1 MANLITLSR
10 FLLLFVLVALALKA
24 PPAWQ
29 LINAPLLVLIIALDG
44 IDGYVA
50 RRRGETSTFGSVF
63 DIMVDRVVENVIC
76 LVLAYLDLLPLW
88 VAILFLTR
96 GIVVDSIRYR
106 AVAEGESVFGMMRS
120 RWGRLLVAGR
130 FARGLYGALK
140 LATFGWLFLVQP
152 WPALYPE
159 LWSTWKITIA
169 AAGDVLVFA
178 TVVMC
183 VARAVPVVIEYLW
196 AEGIVARPKI
206 MREAR

>member
-44 IDGYVA
+44 VDGYVA

-140 LATFGWLFLVQP
+140 LVTFGWLFLIQP
-152 WPALYPE
+152 WPALYPH
-159 LWSTWKITIA
+159 LWTAWKIVIA
-169 AAGDVLVFA
+169 TSSDVLIVA

-183 VARAVPVVIEYLW
+183 VTRAVPVIIEYLW
-196 AEGIVARPKI
+196 AEGVVARPKM

>member
-29 LINAPLLVLIIALDG
+29 LVNAPLLVLIIALDG

-50 RRRGETSTFGSVF
+50 RRRGETSRFGSVF

-76 LVLAYLDLLPLW
+76 LVLAYLNLLPLW

-140 LATFGWLFLVQP
+140 LVTFGWLFLVQP
-152 WPALYPE
+152 WPALYPQ
-159 LWSTWKITIA
+159 LWSTWKGAIGA
-169 AAGDVLVFA
+169 SSDVLIFA
-178 TVVMC
+178 TVIMC
-183 VARAVPVVIEYLW
+183 VARAVPVIIEYLW
-196 AEGIVARPKI
+196 AEGVVARPKM

>member
-24 PPAWQ
+24 SPAWQ
-29 LINAPLLVLIIALDG
+29 LANAPLLVLIIALDG

-63 DIMVDRVVENVIC
+63 DIMVDRVVENVTC
-76 LVLAYLDLLPLW
+76 LVLAYLNLLPLW

-96 GIVVDSIRYR
+96 GIIVDSIRYR

-140 LATFGWLFLVQP
+140 LAAFGWLFLIQP

-159 LWSTWKITIA
+159 LWNAWKATLA
-169 AAGDVLVFA
+169 AAGDILVFA
-178 TVVMC
+178 TVIMC

-196 AEGIVARPKI
+196 AEGVVARPKI

>member
-10 FLLLFVLVALALKA
+10 FLLLFVLVAMALKA

-29 LINAPLLVLIIALDG
+29 LVNAPLLVLIIALDG

-50 RRRGETSTFGSVF
+50 RRRGETSSFGSVF
-63 DIMVDRVVENVIC
+63 DIMVDRIVENVIC

-106 AVAEGESVFGMMRS
+106 AVAEGETVFGMMRS

-140 LATFGWLFLVQP
+140 LVTFGWLFLIQP
-152 WPALYPE
+152 WPMLYPE
-159 LWSTWKITIA
+159 FWSIWNTAIVT
-169 AAGDVLVFA
+169 GGNVLVFA
-178 TVVMC
+178 TVIMC
-183 VARAVPVVIEYLW
+183 IARAVPVIIEYLW
-196 AEGIVARPKI
+196 AEGIVTRPKM

>member
-1 MANLITLSR
+1 MANLITLGR

-24 PPAWQ
+24 PPGWQ
-29 LINAPLLVLIIALDG
+29 QVNAPLLVLIIALDG

-50 RRRGETSTFGSVF
+50 RRRGETSAFGSVF

-76 LVLAYLDLLPLW
+76 LVLAYLNLVPLW
-88 VAILFLTR
+88 VAILFITR

-106 AVAEGESVFGMMRS
+106 AVSEGESVFGMMRS
-120 RWGRLLVAGR
+120 RWGRALVASR
-130 FARGLYGALK
+130 FARGLYGAIK
-140 LATFGWLFLVQP
+140 LVTFGWLFLIQP
-152 WPALYPE
+152 WPVLYPA
-159 LWSTWKITIA
+159 LWNQWSGPIA
-169 AAGDVLVFA
+169 TVSNGLIFA

-183 VARAVPVVIEYLW
+183 VVRAIPVVIEYLW

>member
-10 FLLLFVLVALALKA
+10 LLLLFVLVALALKA

-29 LINAPLLVLIIALDG
+29 LVNAPLLVLIIALDG

-152 WPALYPE
+152 WPVLYPE
-159 LWSTWKITIA
+159 LWNAWKTAIA
-169 AAGDVLVFA
+169 AASDVLVFA

-196 AEGIVARPKI
+196 AEGVVARPKV